1 MAGPVSPHLVIP
13 MMLWG
18 ETPPSHCISAI
29 QISHDHCTLVT
40 GSHDGQLCVWAM
52 DPKTYKATPK
62 CFLVGHTAPIVCLVA
77 AKNTLEMECIVSSS
91 ENGEMCTWDLI
102 DGQCIESVKLYQ
114 IHSHIQSYSFG
125 GTEDASLFCIG
136 NYPEILVIDPFT
148 LEIIMN
154 LTSRV
159 HPDWMAAIH
168 VLRPTRRQ
176 DDVVLGLTTSGV
188 VKVWTV
194 GTQDLNSSGEP
205 VLEHESKQIRC
216 LNATSMTCCL
226 YNQRTVI
233 IVSPKNWQIYD
244 AGDFSLLCSM
254 SSKQGESWVGG
265 DFLATDRIIVW
276 NTKGTAF
283 VYRLPTNCVV
293 ESKDFH
299 NKSSEEDLPFL
310 YCVLKLSDEQ
320 KLPCPPS
327 IRCSLV
333 VKEDGRLVKLLLRG
347 DANGHVSVFTIPEV
361 TDNQLEQI
369 QQLDFDNPPNI
380 TSESCS
386 SLSDSWMAIHPKPIG
401 ILSHMDSTIPVTSSL
416 YITTQNR
423 LVCGRADG
431 SIVLLNGIATLK
443 LLLLQQTFTDI
454 PDVLTLN
461 GHTGRVTCLLYPY
474 QLHNRYDPAQ
484 LVSGGADFT
493 LCLWNI
499 SSGTLLQ
506 KFCVQ
511 VGEIAQLLVP
521 PANSSPRILQCICS
535 VAKDH
540 SVSLISLKERKCVL
554 LASRHLFPVT
564 CIKWRPLDDFMMVA
578 CADGTLYVWQMETG
592 QLDRVVHGMSAEEI
606 LNACDESVSV
616 IPSFQEGGL
625 ANPAIHFFR
634 GLKHRNISAIRHA
647 ALRGLNQLQHANASN
662 NQDSGDLSKDRGVPL
677 SIQGLRS
684 HSSETEFHAV
694 FFDAEA
700 LVVQLL
706 HEEYSLMS
714 PNTLE
719 TQGLI
724 NQNEYQKVAAL
735 THSAS
740 PDAQKKI
747 ADFLG
752 KVKDKAG
759 DMERRL
765 KDKDKHGILA
775 KVRESAENMQH
786 KIQSRN
792 DGLNAKYPERGT
804 EDERDAASVGSSGST
819 RQRQVPNSLPADW
832 SLTMEIAQ
840 LLLSLLHGWTLDED
854 LDQACQ
860 SRLGLAKPKSPI
872 CFGLISRSGH
882 MMLML
887 PTWPA
892 GESVEH
898 FTALSH
904 WSISSTLT
912 TNHLLAIVA
921 LSNTLMSMNSTAFS
935 EGKLVRQY
943 PPRDAKRSGD
953 DRKAEEPFTVHDVQT
968 KQGWSLMAT
977 LHCVLLPDKVCEF
990 QHLRNRSGLDTF
1002 RKAQIEMLARRWQD
1016 RCLEIREAAQ
1026 ALLLAELERIGVDGR
1041 KAVVDHWATFLPT
1054 YADPFT
1060 IAGPSHSVGFNANN
1074 LTGSGNQNLSVPSQQ
1089 WGNDGGSPARLAGEY
1104 EAEEDHDDEDDGED
1118 VALRRPSR
1126 SMELKRRQATSIV
1139 LLGVIGAE
1147 FGQDVGDSKRK
1158 SETDLRKRKTVEGF
1172 GLGPNQ
1178 NLARLTS
1185 KALTYLLLAPA
1196 SPKLPMH
1203 TSLRRAAIDL
1213 IGRGFTV
1220 WEPHLDVSKVLLSML
1235 ELCCEGDKLIPS
1247 MSYGLPLS
1255 PAADSCRTSR
1265 HALTLIATARPAAF
1279 ITAMAREV
1287 ARYITLQQN
1296 AQTLNVN
1303 LANTTLARAKPE
1315 ILRVIELL
1323 IDKMQADISDLL
1335 VEVTDIVLHCVDHG
1349 HLKGRSLSEVFPSL
1363 CRFSQITHCSSS
1375 RRIAVGSR
1383 NGSLALYELRGQKCQ
1398 YIQAHNA
1405 EITACAFSPD
1415 GKNLASYSST
1425 ENRLSFWQQAATG
1438 VFGLGAVQTRCVKT
1452 YTTDP
1457 LPPCVRSGSS
1467 IPLRMARLQW
1477 HSGKTVAIMLSDGS
1491 ETRYHL

>member
-1 MAGPVSPHLVIP
+1 MAGPTSPHLVIP
-13 MMLWG
+13 LMLWG
-18 ETPPSHCISAI
+18 ESSPSHCISAI

-40 GSHDGQLCVWAM
+40 GSHDGQLCVWVM
-52 DPKTYKATPK
+52 DPNTYKATPK
-62 CFLVGHTAPIVCLVA
+62 CLLVGHTASIVCLVA

-102 DGQCIESVKLYQ
+102 DGQCIESVKLPQ

-194 GTQDLNSSGEP
+194 GAQDLNNLGEP

-216 LNATSMTCCL
+216 LSATSMTCCL

-233 IVSPKNWQIYD
+233 IVSPKYWQIYD

-254 SSKQGESWVGG
+254 ASRQGESWVGG
-265 DFLATDRIIVW
+265 DFLATDRVIVW
-276 NTKGTAF
+276 NNAGTGF
-283 VYRLPTNCVV
+283 IYRLPTNCVV

-299 NKSSEEDLPFL
+299 NKSSEEDFPFL
-310 YCVLKLSDEQ
+310 YCVLKLADEQ
-320 KLPCPPS
+320 KFPCPPS

-333 VKEDGRLVKLLLRG
+333 VKGDGRLVKLLLRG
-347 DANGHVSVFTIPEV
+347 DANGRVSVFSIPEV

-369 QQLDFDNPPNI
+369 QQLDFDNPPIMNPQ
-380 TSESCS
+380 SCS
-386 SLSDSWMAIHPKPIG
+386 SLADAWDAIYPKPVG
-401 ILSHMDSTIPVTSSL
+401 VLSHVDNNISVTASL

-431 SIVLLNGIATLK
+431 SIVLVNGLATLK
-443 LLLLQQTFTDI
+443 SLLLQQSQNDLQNM
-454 PDVLTLN
+454 LTLE
-461 GHTGRVTCLLYPY
+461 GHTSRVTCLLYPY
-474 QLHNRYDPAQ
+474 QLHTRYDPVQ

-493 LCLWNI
+493 LCLWDI

-578 CADGTLYVWQMETG
+578 CSDGTLYVWQMETG

-606 LNACDESVSV
+606 LNACDESVSIV
-616 IPSFQEGGL
+616 PSFQEGGL
-625 ANPAIHFFR
+625 ANPAVHFFR

-647 ALRGLNQLQHANASN
+647 ALRGLNQLQHASASGHH
-662 NQDSGDLSKDRGVPL
+662 DSGDHAKDRGVPL
-677 SIQGLRS
+677 TIQGLRS
-684 HSSETEFHAV
+684 NASEKEFHAV

-719 TQGLI
+719 THGLI
-724 NQNEYQKVAAL
+724 NQSEYQKVAAL

-786 KIQSRN
+786 KIQSRSDAGASVRSSERGAED
-792 DGLNAKYPERGT
+792 DGLSNNEN
-804 EDERDAASVGSSGST
+804 V
-819 RQRQVPNSLPADW
+819 RQRQIPHTLPNDW

-840 LLLSLLHGWTLDED
+840 LLLSLLHGWTLDKD
-854 LDQACQ
+854 LDHACQ
-860 SRLGLAKPKSPI
+860 NRLGLAKPKSPV

-892 GESVEH
+892 GEPVDH
-898 FTALSH
+898 FTSFGH
-904 WSISSTLT
+904 WAISSTLT

-921 LSNTLMSMNSTAFS
+921 LSNTLMSMNSAAFTD
-935 EGKLVRQY
+935 GKIIRQF
-943 PPRDAKRSGD
+943 PPREIARSSE
-953 DRKAEEPFTVHDVQT
+953 DRKGEESSMVLDVQT

-977 LHCVLLPDKVCEF
+977 LHCVLLPDKVQEL
-990 QHLRNRSGLDTF
+990 QLLHNSSVLEVF

-1026 ALLLAELERIGVDGR
+1026 ALLLAELERVGVDGR
-1041 KAVVDHWATFLPT
+1041 KSLVDKWATFLPT

-1060 IAGPSHSVGFNANN
+1060 IIGSSLSVGSNAAN
-1074 LTGSGNQNLSVPSQQ
+1074 LTGSGTQNLSIPSQQ
-1089 WGNDGGSPARLAGEY
+1089 WGSDGSSPARPTGEY

-1118 VALRRPSR
+1118 VALRRPNR
-1126 SMELKRRQATSIV
+1126 SMELKRRQATSVV

-1147 FGQDVGDSKRK
+1147 FGQDVGENKRTG
-1158 SETDLRKRKTVEGF
+1158 EADPRKKKTVEGF

-1196 SPKLPMH
+1196 TPKLPLH

-1279 ITAMAREV
+1279 ITTMAREV

-1296 AQTLNVN
+1296 AQALNVN

-1425 ENRLSFWQQAATG
+1425 ENRLSFWQQSATG

-1457 LPPCVRSGSS
+1457 VPQCVRPGST